1 MGKIDLL
8 DNYIKQLSEVNKLDN
23 SQVESLIEDI
33 TRVVLSPD
41 DLTALVLDYYWAED
55 ADYSSDIRKLKS
67 KLEYDKAILMDEQEK
82 ANKLEKVER
91 EKRELEKLRLEVE
104 LSKSNVTINNTNHN
118 EANATSTVSITID
131 QTIKAINEISPEVLS
146 AYEKEELEEKLSAIE
161 VAKTSGNKEKLAGKV
176 GNVLKYIADK
186 GIEVGIAALPYLG
199 EIAKLIQNL

>member
-91 EKRELEKLRLEVE
+91 EKRELENLRLEVE

-131 QTIKAINEISPEVLS
+131 QTIKAINEIPPEVLS
-146 AYEKEELEEKLSAIE
+146 ADEKEELEEKLSALEI
-161 VAKTSGNKEKLAGKV
+161 AKNTGNKEKISAKLGK
-176 GNVLKYIADK
+176 VLKYVADK

-199 EIAKLIQNL
+199 EITKLIQNL

>member
-1 MGKIDLL
+1 M
-8 DNYIKQLSEVNKLDN
+8 
-23 SQVESLIEDI
+23 
-33 TRVVLSPD
+33 SPD
-41 DLTALVLDYYWAED
+41 DLTALVLDYYLTED

-118 EANATSTVSITID
+118 EANASSTVSITID

-146 AYEKEELEEKLSAIE
+146 AYEKEELEEKLC
-161 VAKTSGNKEKLAGKV
+161 
-176 GNVLKYIADK
+176 
-186 GIEVGIAALPYLG
+186 
-199 EIAKLIQNL
+199 

>member
-91 EKRELEKLRLEVE
+91 EKRELEKLGLEVE

>member
-91 EKRELEKLRLEVE
+91 EKRELEKLGLEVE

-186 GIEVGIAALPYLG
+186 GIDVGIAALPYLG